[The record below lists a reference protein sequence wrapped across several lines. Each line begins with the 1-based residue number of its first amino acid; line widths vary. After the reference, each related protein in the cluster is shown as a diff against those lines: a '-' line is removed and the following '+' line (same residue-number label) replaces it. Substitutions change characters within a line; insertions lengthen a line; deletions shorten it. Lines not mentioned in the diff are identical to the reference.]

1 MQYWANGPAD
11 VSINDICKKLRASK
25 PGIYREFGSDDGL
38 KAAAL
43 QAYQELAIEPFLALF
58 KPEQPL
64 FKTLEDIVAFLMQDR
79 DELGVPKG
87 CLFVTMRAQRDR
99 LGPDAQKVLD
109 KSREQFLTRIGNWA
123 TRRPNRQECFD
134 GTCRQKLLH
143 TKLMPF
149 TLVRLGCKRKM
160 YLPRKSKSF
169 SGSGWRL
176 YPRKGLDWISKSLT

>member
-109 KSREQFLTRIGNWA
+109 KSREQFLTRIGNWVQA
-123 TRRPNRQECFD
+123 TKQAGVFRRNVPTKTAAYQIDALHAGAIRMQKENVPAEEIEEFLRFGLASISEESSTGFQNR
-134 GTCRQKLLH
+134 
-143 TKLMPF
+143 
-149 TLVRLGCKRKM
+149 
-160 YLPRKSKSF
+160 
-169 SGSGWRL
+169 
-176 YPRKGLDWISKSLT
+176 